1 MEQHPLLKAVQ
12 ESFGI
17 NPSLRTRRRE
27 VVDVRFAIMVAIKHK
42 HKQMSLKK
50 IGEMFSYPVIVKGK
64 RKMKAMNHATVHHAL
79 KTHADKYNPDIDL
92 RSFLYQN
99 YCEAYDFCINLLD
112 DKIYQPT
119 TIAKIRN
126 EFILEQME
134 RKEVEQNFEN
144 YKVESA
150 EKVKSLEQYIK
161 KIDREYAKLLKEKE
175 HISRAFKQLYNEKKA
190 RNEKMVQ
197 EAGA

>member
-27 VVDVRFAIMVAIKHK
+27 VVDVRSAIMVALRNKSRFTYQQIAKMFQFPIREDGKLKMHP
-42 HKQMSLKK
+42 MSHCTVLHAMRQHE
-50 IGEMFSYPVIVKGK
+50 IRYHESTSDRMFMYL
-64 RKMKAMNHATVHHAL
+64 H
-79 KTHADKYNPDIDL
+79 
-92 RSFLYQN
+92 
-99 YCEAYDFCINLLD
+99 YCEVYDFCINYLSD
-112 DKIYQPT
+112 PKFTPT
-119 TIAKIRN
+119 TMAELRESLLI
-126 EFILEQME
+126 EQMH
-134 RKEVEQNFEN
+134 RKEVEQNFDT
-144 YKVESA
+144 YKVQCA

-161 KIDREYAKLLKEKE
+161 KIDREYAKLLKEKG

-190 RNEKMVQ
+190 RNEQMVQ

>member
-27 VVDVRFAIMVAIKHK
+27 VVDVRFAIMVAMRKRGKLTYHQIAKMFQFPIRVDGKLLMKPMSHCTVLHAIKQHEVRY
-42 HKQMSLKK
+42 HESPT
-50 IGEMFSYPVIVKGK
+50 ERMFMY
-64 RKMKAMNHATVHHAL
+64 H
-79 KTHADKYNPDIDL
+79 
-92 RSFLYQN
+92 Q
-99 YCEAYDFCINLLD
+99 YCEVYDYCVNFLND
-112 DKIYQPT
+112 PKFTPT
-119 TIAKIRN
+119 TVTALR
-126 EFILEQME
+126 ESVLLEQMH

-190 RNEKMVQ
+190 RNEQMVQ